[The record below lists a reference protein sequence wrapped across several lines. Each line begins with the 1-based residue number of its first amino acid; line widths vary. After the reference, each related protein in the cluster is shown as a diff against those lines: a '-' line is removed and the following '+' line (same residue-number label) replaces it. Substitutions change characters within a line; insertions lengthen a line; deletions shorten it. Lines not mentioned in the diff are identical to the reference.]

1 MYSRTLPRIALAAI
15 TAVPVTSTAWAHD
28 CQPYQPEPVTLTG
41 EITLLHGTR
50 SGAKGVTNEDYYVL
64 TLPQMICVAGGTA
77 ETDEDVESID
87 ALQLR
92 LPKGAKPPLGRRVA
106 VTGTLFHRLAD
117 GHTEVLLTYDSVK
130 PAS

>member
-1 MYSRTLPRIALAAI
+1 MLFRTLLLAGLAAGAAI
-15 TAVPVTSTAWAHD
+15 PAWGPATAHD

-41 EITLLHGTR
+41 EITLRHGTR
-50 SGAKGVTNEDYYVL
+50 NGARGVTNEDYYVL

-87 ALQLR
+87 TLQLK
-92 LPKGAKPPLGRRVA
+92 LPTGAKPPLGRRVA

-117 GHTEVLLTYDSVK
+117 GHTDVLLTYDSAR
-130 PAS
+130 PAP